1 MGVVASVG
9 GAVPSREQRLL
20 ETLVSLADTVVADF
34 DVVDLFYRLVDA
46 ATELLDVAA
55 AGLLLADNEGDLH
68 VMAVTNE
75 EAAFV
80 EMVQMQREEGP
91 CYDAYR
97 TGEVVWASLTEPD
110 AAQRWPIFS
119 SAALEAGFAGVL
131 AMPMRLR
138 AIVVGALN
146 LFRSE
151 LGELDESDLMAA
163 KALTDLATIAILQSR
178 ITQDSETVIAQLQRA
193 LDSRVA
199 IEQAKGII
207 SEKTQIR
214 LDQAFARLRRHARD
228 NNKRLEDIAEEIISG
243 SFDPERLPEV

>member
-1 MGVVASVG
+1 M
-9 GAVPSREQRLL
+9 
-20 ETLVSLADTVVADF
+20 VSLADTMVADF

-46 ATELLDVAA
+46 ATNLLDVDA
-55 AGLLLADNEGDLH
+55 AGLLLADNQGQLQ
-68 VMAVTNE
+68 VMAVTNQ

-80 EMVQMQREEGP
+80 EMVQLQREEGP
-91 CYDAYR
+91 CFDAYH

-110 AAQRWPIFS
+110 EQRRWPTFS

-138 AIVVGALN
+138 ASVVGALN

-151 LGELDESDLMAA
+151 PGELEESDLIAA

-178 ITQDSETVIAQLQRA
+178 ITEDSETVIAQLQGA
-193 LDSRVA
+193 LDSRVV

-207 SEKTQIR
+207 SEKAQISM
-214 LDQAFARLRRHARD
+214 DQAFARLRRHARD
-228 NNKRLEDIAEEIISG
+228 NNKRLRDVAEEIVSG
-243 SFDPERLPEV
+243 SFDPERLPAM